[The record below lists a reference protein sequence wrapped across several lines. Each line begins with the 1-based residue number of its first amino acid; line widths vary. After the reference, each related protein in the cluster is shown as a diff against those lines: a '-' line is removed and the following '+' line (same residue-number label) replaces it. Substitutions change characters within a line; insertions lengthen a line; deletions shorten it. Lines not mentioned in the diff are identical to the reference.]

1 MKQRKKIISIIA
13 IVMAILMAFSLI
25 ASVLPTA
32 FAISQSDIDALQ
44 KKKDELSARVAEAE
58 ERVNTLKN
66 EQANVLDQ
74 KTALEEK
81 NNAAKEAL
89 ALVAEEIVM
98 YDGIIAEKTEEL
110 NQALNREEVQLKK
123 YRTRVRAME
132 ESGGY
137 NILSVLMSSGNFN
150 EFLTA
155 MDDME
160 KIMTSDRDLEDLY
173 IAAREE
179 SERVKAEYE
188 AVKADCED
196 KQAVLRVEQE
206 GIEGQI
212 RETEAELAALEDQI
226 EEAVSA
232 YEEFQAAEEQAA
244 QEVLNM
250 IAAYERQKE
259 EEAAARAAA
268 QAAAAAAASQQAGA
282 SGEGGA
288 DNSGGGGLNPGAA
301 SGTGSF
307 IWPVPCSTRVTSRF
321 GYRTDPFTG
330 EQRYHSGIDID
341 GYGNEG
347 GSIVAADGGTV
358 VTATYS
364 DGYGNYII
372 IDHGNGYQTLYAHMS
387 GMAVGTGSTVSQG
400 QTIGYLGATGRATG
414 THCHFEIFIN
424 GNRTDPASFFSGLS
438 YYNC

>member
-1 MKQRKKIISIIA
+1 MKQRKKLISIIA
-13 IVMAILMAFSLI
+13 IIMAVLMAFSLI

-44 KKKDELSARVAEAE
+44 AKKDELSARVAEAQ
-58 ERVNTLKN
+58 ERVDTLQD
-66 EQANVLDQ
+66 EQATVLDQ
-74 KTALEEK
+74 KAALEEQ

-89 ALVAEEIVM
+89 ELVAQEIQM
-98 YDGIIAEKTEEL
+98 YDEIIVEKTEEL
-110 NQALNREEVQLKK
+110 NLALDREKTQLNK

-137 NILSVLMSSGNFN
+137 NIINVLMSSGDFN

-155 MDDME
+155 LDDME
-160 KIMTSDRDLEDLY
+160 KIMTSDRDLEDQY

-188 AVKADCED
+188 DVKADCEA
-196 KQAVLRVEQE
+196 KQEVLQTEKE
-206 GIEGQI
+206 YLDGQI
-212 RETEAELAALEDQI
+212 EITESKLADLEDLIDEALAAYEEARNAEELAAQEI
-226 EEAVSA
+226 
-232 YEEFQAAEEQAA
+232 A
-244 QEVLNM
+244 QMV
-250 IAAYERQKE
+250 AAYQRQKE

-268 QAAAAAAASQQAGA
+268 QAAAAAAAAQQ
-282 SGEGGA
+282 
-288 DNSGGGGLNPGAA
+288 SGGGDEGSGGLNPGGAT
-301 SGTGSF
+301 GTGNLS
-307 IWPVPCSTRVTSRF
+307 WPVPCSTRVTSRF

-347 GSIVAADGGTV
+347 GAVCAADSGTV
-358 VTATYS
+358 ITATYN

-387 GMAVGTGSTVSQG
+387 GLAVGSGSSVSQG

-414 THCHFEIFIN
+414 THCHFEVFVN
-424 GNRTDPASFFSGLS
+424 GDRTDPAQFFSGLS

>member
-1 MKQRKKIISIIA
+1 MKFRKRVISIIA
-13 IVMAILMAFSLI
+13 IIMAILMALSLV
-25 ASVLPTA
+25 ASVLPSA
-32 FAISQSDIDALQ
+32 FAISQSDIDAL
-44 KKKDELSARVAEAE
+44 KKKKEEISARVAEAE
-58 ERVNTLKN
+58 AYVNTLKD

-74 KTALEEK
+74 KAALEEK
-81 NNAAKEAL
+81 NDAAKEAL
-89 ALVAEEIVM
+89 AIVAEEILM
-98 YDGIIAEKTEEL
+98 YDGIIEEKTEEL
-110 NQALNREEVQLKK
+110 NEALNREAVQLDK
-123 YRTRVRAME
+123 YRVRVRAME

-137 NILSVLMSSGNFN
+137 NILSVLMSSGDFN

-155 MDDME
+155 LDDME

-188 AVKADCED
+188 AVKTECEE
-196 KQAVLRVEQE
+196 KQDGLRAEQA
-206 GIEGQI
+206 GIEKQI
-212 RETEAELAALEDQI
+212 EETEKDLAELEDQL
-226 EEAVSA
+226 EAAVA
-232 YEEFQAAEEQAA
+232 EYEEWQSAEEQAA

-268 QAAAAAAASQQAGA
+268 QAAAAAAAAQQAGSA
-282 SGEGGA
+282 EGGE
-288 DNSGGGGLNPGAA
+288 SSGGLNPGAA

-307 IWPVPCSTRVTSRF
+307 IWPVPCSTRITSRF

-347 GSIVAADGGTV
+347 GAIIAADGGTV
-358 VTATYS
+358 VTATYN

-372 IDHGNGYQTLYAHMS
+372 IDHGNGYQTLYGHMS
-387 GMAVGTGSTVSQG
+387 GLAVGSGATVSQG

-414 THCHFEIFIN
+414 THCHFEVFIN
-424 GNRTDPASFFSGLS
+424 GSRTDPAGFFSGLS

>member
-32 FAISQSDIDALQ
+32 FAISQSDIDELQ

-110 NQALNREEVQLKK
+110 NQALNREEVQLEK

-196 KQAVLRVEQE
+196 KQAVLRVE
-206 GIEGQI
+206 
-212 RETEAELAALEDQI
+212 
-226 EEAVSA
+226 
-232 YEEFQAAEEQAA
+232 
-244 QEVLNM
+244 
-250 IAAYERQKE
+250 
-259 EEAAARAAA
+259 
-268 QAAAAAAASQQAGA
+268 
-282 SGEGGA
+282 
-288 DNSGGGGLNPGAA
+288 
-301 SGTGSF
+301 
-307 IWPVPCSTRVTSRF
+307 
-321 GYRTDPFTG
+321 
-330 EQRYHSGIDID
+330 
-341 GYGNEG
+341 
-347 GSIVAADGGTV
+347 
-358 VTATYS
+358 
-364 DGYGNYII
+364 
-372 IDHGNGYQTLYAHMS
+372 
-387 GMAVGTGSTVSQG
+387 
-400 QTIGYLGATGRATG
+400 
-414 THCHFEIFIN
+414 
-424 GNRTDPASFFSGLS
+424 
-438 YYNC
+438 

>member
-1 MKQRKKIISIIA
+1 MKQRKRIIA
-13 IVMAILMAFSLI
+13 IIAVVMAILMVFSLI

-44 KKKDELSARVAEAE
+44 KKKDELSVRVTEAQ
-58 ERVNTLKN
+58 ERVDTLKN

-74 KTALEEK
+74 KAALEEK

-89 ALVAEEIVM
+89 ELVAQEIQM
-98 YDGIIAEKTEEL
+98 YDGIIVEKTEEL
-110 NQALNREEVQLKK
+110 NLALAREETQLNK

-155 MDDME
+155 LDDME
-160 KIMTSDRDLEDLY
+160 KIMTSDRDLEDEY

-188 AVKADCED
+188 ETKAECED
-196 KQAVLRVEQE
+196 KQAVLR
-206 GIEGQI
+206 
-212 RETEAELAALEDQI
+212 TEKEKLDGQI
-226 EEAVSA
+226 EETEEELAKLGDQIDEALQA
-232 YEEFQAAEEQAA
+232 YEAAQAAEEQAA
-244 QEVLNM
+244 QEILNM
-250 IAAYERQKE
+250 IAAYQRQKE

-268 QAAAAAAASQQAGA
+268 QAAAAAQQ
-282 SGEGGA
+282 SGGSSEGGE
-288 DNSGGGGLNPGAA
+288 SGGLNPGAA
-301 SGTGSF
+301 SGTGSL
-307 IWPVPCSTRVTSRF
+307 IWPVPCSTRITSRF

-330 EQRYHSGIDID
+330 EERYHSGIDID
-341 GYGNEG
+341 GYGNDG
-347 GSIVAADGGTV
+347 GSIIAADGGTV

-364 DGYGNYII
+364 EGYGNYVI

-387 GMAVGTGSTVSQG
+387 GIAVGSGQTVSQG
-400 QTIGYLGATGRATG
+400 QTVGYLGATGRATG
-414 THCHFEIFIN
+414 THCHFEVFVN
-424 GNRTDPASFFSGLS
+424 GNRTDPTQFFSGLS

>member
-110 NQALNREEVQLKK
+110 NQALNREEVQLEK

-387 GMAVGTGSTVSQG
+387 GMAVGQGSAVAQG

-414 THCHFEIFIN
+414 THCHFEVFIN
-424 GNRTDPASFFSGLS
+424 GSRADPAGFFSGIS